1 MKIAWGLYGW
11 LILFALSFKDMKNR
25 NTPESFFC
33 SRSSG
38 FGPIVILWSVLGG
51 RPKIVRIL
59 LSKPDCSADHH
70 VSVLFPDSTAS
81 SCPEVDAVAGELEAF
96 LSGEDIRFSL
106 QMVCMD
112 LCPEFQRRVLLAER
126 EIPRGAVSTY
136 TRIARHLNNPNGAR
150 AAGNALAKNP
160 LPIII
165 PCHRVVRTDRSLG
178 GYQGGLE
185 MKRSLLEMEGIEFD
199 GTARVITKDLYY

>member
-1 MKIAWGLYGW
+1 
-11 LILFALSFKDMKNR
+11 MKNK
-25 NTPESFFC
+25 NTAKSFFC
-33 SRSSG
+33 TRSSR

-51 RPKIVRIL
+51 KPRIVRIL
-59 LSKPDCSADHH
+59 VSKPDCPADRH

-81 SCPEVDAVAGELEAF
+81 SCSEVDAVARDLEAF
-96 LSGEDIRFSL
+96 LRGEEIRFSL
-106 QMVCMD
+106 QMVCMN
-112 LCPEFQRRVLLAER
+112 LCPEFQRGVLLAER

-136 TRIARHLNNPNGAR
+136 TRIAGHLNNPNGAR

-160 LPIII
+160 FPIII
-165 PCHRVVRTDRSLG
+165 PCHRAIRTDRSLG

-199 GTARVITKDLYY
+199 GTGRVVIKDLYY